1 MLWVATVAHLPA
13 VAAAAV
19 VTFGMKLA
27 INVMEMAVLCV
38 RKQKQASLVANICI
52 LARSI
57 KKKLGMRI
65 NVLSGGAIKI

>member
-1 MLWVATVAHLPA
+1 
-13 VAAAAV
+13 
-19 VTFGMKLA
+19 MKLA